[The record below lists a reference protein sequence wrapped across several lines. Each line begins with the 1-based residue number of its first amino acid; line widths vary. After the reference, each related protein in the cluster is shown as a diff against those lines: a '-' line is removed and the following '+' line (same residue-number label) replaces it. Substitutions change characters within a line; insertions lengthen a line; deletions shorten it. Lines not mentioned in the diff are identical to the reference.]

1 MIYRPPRQGFILRR
15 ERRGGGTPR
24 LLLLL
29 FQVNELTRFARGP
42 SGAPACWGRGLTH
55 IHGDARN
62 ERRGG
67 YVSQATRC
75 LPDPAA
81 FQSLPTACALRLRVI
96 SKRGGATDF
105 TYSALIPNLDAQDGI
120 RRACVDSLLEHFG
133 REVARR
139 VHPPVCG
146 QHRQYVAGQPPV
158 QAGEIVRA
166 GLCEFPGLKQII
178 DPPGP
183 PSFPE
188 G

>member
-29 FQVNELTRFARGP
+29 FQVNELTRFVRGP

-81 FQSLPTACALRLRVI
+81 FQSLCAVQQRRKGQVLRAAASLLHAAAYGLRPPLAGNQQA
-96 SKRGGATDF
+96 GGATDF

-120 RRACVDSLLEHFG
+120 RRAGVDSFPVHFG
-133 REVARR
+133 LEDARR
-139 VHPPVCG
+139 VRPPVWG
-146 QHRQYVAGQPPV
+146 
-158 QAGEIVRA
+158 
-166 GLCEFPGLKQII
+166 
-178 DPPGP
+178 
-183 PSFPE
+183 
-188 G
+188 